1 MPNSKIIATGSY
13 LPRKIYDN
21 RYMESIVDTSDQWIV
36 ERTGIRER
44 HIASENELTTDLALE
59 AVLRL
64 FKTSGISRTLVDTI
78 IFATT
83 TPDRT
88 FPSCASILQG
98 KLGLANDCP
107 AFDVQ
112 AVCCGFIY
120 AIDLADSLI
129 KTNKA
134 RNVLVIGAETMS
146 KLVNWE
152 DRNTCILFG
161 DGAGA
166 TLLSATEEDRGIL
179 ATSLHSDGNYVDLLK
194 TSGGVSTNREAG
206 FIEMQGKEV
215 FKLAVNN
222 MYSCILESLGKCGL
236 MVGDIDFLI
245 PHQANQRIIDGLS
258 RKLNIAKEKIVSTVA
273 FQGNTSAA
281 SIPMAI
287 DYALNGYFDIKKDSL
302 VVLESVGG
310 GLTWGSIVMRW

>member
-1 MPNSKIIATGSY
+1 MLNSRIIATGSY
-13 LPRKIYDN
+13 LPKKIYDN
-21 RYMESIVDTSDQWIV
+21 RHMESLVDTSDQWIV

-44 HIASENELTTDLALE
+44 HIAADGELTTDLALE
-59 AVLRL
+59 AVLKL
-64 FKTSGISRTLVDTI
+64 FRTSGISRTLVDSI

-98 KLGLANDCP
+98 KLGLANGCP

-129 KTNKA
+129 KTEKA
-134 RNVLVIGAETMS
+134 TNVLVVGAETMS
-146 KLVNWE
+146 RLVNWS
-152 DRNTCILFG
+152 DRNTCVLFG

-166 TLLSATEEDRGIL
+166 VLLAAAGEGEGIL
-179 ATSLHSDGNYVDLLK
+179 ATSLHSDGSYGDILR
-194 TSGGVSTNREAG
+194 TSGGVSIDRSVG
-206 FIEMQGKEV
+206 FVEMQGREV
-215 FKLAVNN
+215 FRLAVNR
-222 MYSCILESLGKCGL
+222 MHSSILESLEKCGL
-236 MVGDIDFLI
+236 TVDDIDFLI
-245 PHQANQRIIDGLS
+245 PHQANQRIIDGLAK
-258 RKLNIAKEKIVSTVA
+258 KLNIAREKVVSTVA

-287 DYALNGYFDIKKDSL
+287 DYALNGGFEIERGN
-302 VVLESVGG
+302 VIVLESVGG
-310 GLTWGSIVMRW
+310 GLTWGSVVLRW

>member
-1 MPNSKIIATGSY
+1 MLNSRIIATGSY
-13 LPRKIYDN
+13 LPEKVYDN
-21 RYMESIVDTSDQWIV
+21 EYLESIVETSDQWII

-44 HIASENELTTDLALE
+44 HVASDNQLTSDLALE

-64 FKTSGISRTLVDTI
+64 FKNQNANMDVVDAI

-98 KLGLANDCP
+98 KLGIANGCM

-120 AIDLADSLI
+120 AMDLADSLI

-134 RNVLVIGAETMS
+134 KNILVVGAETMS
-146 KLVNWE
+146 RLVNWK
-152 DRNTCILFG
+152 DRNTCVLFG

-166 TLLSATEEDRGIL
+166 VLLSATREDRGIL
-179 ATSLHSDGNYVDLLK
+179 ATSLHSDGSYVDILR
-194 TSGGVSTNREAG
+194 TSGGVSINRSVG
-206 FIEMQGKEV
+206 FIEMQGREV
-215 FKLAVNN
+215 FKLAINR
-222 MYSCILESLGKCGL
+222 MYSSILESLEKCGL
-236 MVGDIDFLI
+236 TVDDIDLLI

-258 RKLNIAKEKIVSTVA
+258 KKLNLGKCKVISTIAS
-273 FQGNTSAA
+273 QGNTSAA
-281 SIPMAI
+281 SIPMAL
-287 DYALNGYFDIKKDSL
+287 DYAIGNSGIEENSL

-310 GLTWGSIVMRW
+310 GLTWGSVVIRW